1 MVCWSEW
8 ENALGQTDDDV
19 VAVGLRV
26 EIHVRISQRLDD
38 LLGLL
43 FV

>member
-1 MVCWSEW
+1 VH
-8 ENALGQTDDDV
+8 ALGQTDNDV

-26 EIHVRISQRLDD
+26 EVHVGISQRLYD